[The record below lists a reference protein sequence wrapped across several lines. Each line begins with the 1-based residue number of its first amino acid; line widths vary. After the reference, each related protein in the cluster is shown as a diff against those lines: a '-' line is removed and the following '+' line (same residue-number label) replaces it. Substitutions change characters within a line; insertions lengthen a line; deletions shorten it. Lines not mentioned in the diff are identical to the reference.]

1 MDTILMRHT
10 NGQLR
15 SRAKN
20 YCLLTIMVVQAII
33 TLILY
38 LTKISMP
45 LKSSISRK
53 SIILPCYWAPDM
65 LFFEK
70 NFWSG
75 KDGNERFLNLLKIYW
90 LLWAVL
96 TLRMLHEKFMMPFF
110 NWSLID

>member
-1 MDTILMRHT
+1 MDTILMHHIK
-10 NGQLR
+10 GQLK
-15 SRAKN
+15 SWAKN
-20 YCLLTIMVVQAII
+20 YCLLTIMVVQVII
-33 TLILY
+33 TPTLY

-45 LKSSISRK
+45 LKNSIQREST
-53 SIILPCYWAPDM
+53 ILPCYWAPDM

-75 KDGNERFLNLLKIYW
+75 KDGNERFLNWLKIYW